1 LPDIEVMRPGSG
13 SEKGNSRSEHW
24 RDLIQ
29 QQIASGKSVHGFC
42 SERRLTEQ
50 SFYYWRKRL
59 NTEAPVS
66 FALVSA
72 DGPVEKGTPLE
83 LDLGS
88 GQRLLIPPGVNAATL
103 RTVLAVLREQ
113 A

>member
-1 LPDIEVMRPGSG
+1 MNRTADAKSAR
-13 SEKGNSRSEHW
+13 SRSEYW
-24 RDLIQ
+24 RELIRQ
-29 QQIASGKSVHGFC
+29 QAGSSQTVHAFCATRGF
-42 SERRLTEQ
+42 TEQ

-59 NTEAPVS
+59 SQDAPVS

-72 DGPVEKGTPLE
+72 DGSSSAEGTPLE

-88 GQRLLIPPGVNAATL
+88 GQRLRIPRGADAATL
-103 RTVLAVLREQ
+103 RTVLSVLRER